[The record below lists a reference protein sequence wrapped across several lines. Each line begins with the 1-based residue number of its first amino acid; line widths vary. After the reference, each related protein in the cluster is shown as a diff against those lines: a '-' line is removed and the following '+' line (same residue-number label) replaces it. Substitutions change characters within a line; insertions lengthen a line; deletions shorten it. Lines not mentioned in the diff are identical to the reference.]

1 MTKAIEVE
9 VDGGSANPVRFTLDD
24 ARIRSAGHKVQIAL
38 HDDAGDPEERTR
50 LWRGALQ
57 IARNAIEKSRDGK
70 NEIYDGPD
78 VWIIPEGS
86 VRCPQ
91 GTCSLSQEPLGTRLG
106 DIPFEKAVE
115 GVLPVGWPSGL
126 RDGQGS
132 LT

>member
-70 NEIYDGPD
+70 NEIYGERP
-78 VWIIPEGS
+78 
-86 VRCPQ
+86 R
-91 GTCSLSQEPLGTRLG
+91 RLDHPG
-106 DIPFEKAVE
+106 R
-115 GVLPVGWPSGL
+115 LRPVPH
-126 RDGQGS
+126 RAPAP
-132 LT
+132 